1 MAVKIKW
8 SRPAGRHPI
17 RTLLL
22 RITLL
27 TVGAVALI
35 GFSIFGYFYIKYQHV
50 VDERLKQ
57 PIFATT
63 AKIYAAPREVRP
75 GQKLSVRLLA
85 NELRDAGYSA
95 DGGSQLSQLGTYT
108 ESAGEITVRPGPQSY
123 HAQDGAVIHIGSG
136 VVQSIID
143 DHGQPLASYE
153 LEPLLITGLSDDA
166 NRTKRRLITY
176 DEIPPDLVT

>member
-63 AKIYAAPREVRP
+63 AKIYAEIGRASCRERV
-75 GQKLSVRLLA
+75 
-85 NELRDAGYSA
+85 
-95 DGGSQLSQLGTYT
+95 
-108 ESAGEITVRPGPQSY
+108 
-123 HAQDGAVIHIGSG
+123 
-136 VVQSIID
+136 
-143 DHGQPLASYE
+143 
-153 LEPLLITGLSDDA
+153 
-166 NRTKRRLITY
+166 
-176 DEIPPDLVT
+176 